1 VPDAGAGVVLL
12 CHLIAPQPFHSV
24 ICIMFRKIAETAAM
38 HLLPMAD
45 VVPNGAC
52 SAALIAYSHQNPAFY
67 TREKA
72 GFCMLKGRLLFAKR
86 LRFALP
92 FAVFYIVACRPALH
106 TFATLPRKTL

>member
-1 VPDAGAGVVLL
+1 
-12 CHLIAPQPFHSV
+12 
-24 ICIMFRKIAETAAM
+24 M
-38 HLLPMAD
+38 HLLTMAD

-52 SAALIAYSHQNPAFY
+52 GAALIAYSHQNPAFY

-86 LRFALP
+86 PRFALP

-106 TFATLPRKTL
+106 TFATLPHKTL

>member
-1 VPDAGAGVVLL
+1 
-12 CHLIAPQPFHSV
+12 
-24 ICIMFRKIAETAAM
+24 M

-52 SAALIAYSHQNPAFY
+52 GAALIAYSHQNPAFSRVY
-67 TREKA
+67 KA

-86 LRFALP
+86 LRFALQ

-106 TFATLPRKTL
+106 TFATLPHKTL